1 MLALGTELAR
11 RGHAVL
17 LESWTRW
24 EEHARAAGMDFAP
37 APEYP
42 VFPRP
47 GEPLKPYAAVARAV
61 GETRPVLS
69 AWAPDI
75 VVHDVLTL
83 APALSAELMG
93 VPYATLIPH
102 VHPRPPT
109 GAPAY
114 SLGARLPRTAAGRA
128 WWRAVQWPLGMGHRR
143 GERELD
149 ELRRRLG
156 LRPAGRSFGGLSRQL
171 VLVGTFPQL
180 EYPRGWAP
188 WEHVVGPLLW
198 EPPWDQDPAPPSGDG
213 PVVLV
218 APSTAQDPSHRLLRA
233 ALAGLAGEEV
243 RVLAAW
249 NRRPLEGPAAVPAN
263 TRLVEWVSYARAM
276 ARADLVVTHGGH
288 GTMTRALSGG
298 CAVVVAAAAGDQ
310 IENAVR
316 ADWARVGVRLPWRLL
331 SPGSLRVAVRRA
343 LAEPGLRERARELAS
358 WAAAHDGAVRAADLV
373 EDLAAG
379 GGVAPRG
386 DSRSSAVTA
395 A

>member
-1 MLALGTELAR
+1 MLALGAELAR

-42 VFPRP
+42 VFPCP

-61 GETRPVLS
+61 AETRPVLS

-83 APALSAELMG
+83 APALAAELMG

-149 ELRRRLG
+149 DLRRRLG
-156 LRPAGRSFGGLSRQL
+156 LRPAGRSFGGLSPEL

-180 EYPRGWAP
+180 EYPRVWAP

-198 EPPWDQDPAPPSGDG
+198 EPPWDQDPAPPPGDG

-263 TRLVEWVSYARAM
+263 TRLVEWVSYARSM

-288 GTMTRALSGG
+288 GTMARALSSG

-316 ADWARVGVRLPWRLL
+316 ADWAGVGVRLPWRLL

-373 EDLAAG
+373 EDLAAERG
-379 GGVAPRG
+379 LTRRG
-386 DSRSSAVTA
+386 DSGSSAVTA
-395 A
+395 